1 MINTILSYT
10 TRRLNTLVLGLLV
23 FIFSC
28 KTGEELPNMAPET
41 KLSVENINLS
51 GDKRLNSTVNLT
63 WFGTDVDG
71 YVRHYEIKIN
81 EGEWFKTQIQD
92 STFLFD
98 IDPDADSTDI
108 EFYVRAVDDENVA
121 DPTPAY
127 IKVPL
132 KNSPPIVSFDKT
144 SVTEDTTNLV
154 ISFRYRA
161 SDPDGDATLK
171 KGFIRANEGAWSE
184 IDLNQKLISLI
195 AENTS
200 TLGKGKAKLYYGIE
214 KNASL
219 TIDGFVNGGD
229 NIIQLKVSDIANSES
244 KVDSTINIYTKAK
257 TSDLLAVGGHNKSL
271 SATYNALIATNYQDL
286 DVVDYAR
293 DGGKYQPK
301 FWDPTF
307 RLLAMEYDKIFFHTE
322 EGTTSNPFSGLDGTL
337 LDFAAPVIQQLIDNN
352 KKVLVSTSFSNGA
365 DLSIIGDVLSIDSFS
380 SARGQ
385 AFFTNDSAAIST
397 DVAYPVVQPANFL
410 LAADPFYP
418 GVNAEVFY
426 NAQLTPSGGW
436 SGPRC
441 IAIRRRNNN
450 NQVNLVLFSVE
461 LHKLNKNSINQNQ
474 LISKILNEAFN
485 W

>member
-10 TRRLNTLVLGLLV
+10 TKGLSTLVLGLLV

-81 EGEWFKTQIQD
+81 EGEWLKTQIQD

-132 KNSPPIVSFDKT
+132 KNSPPIVSFDKA

-171 KGFIRANEGAWSE
+171 KGF
-184 IDLNQKLISLI
+184 
-195 AENTS
+195 
-200 TLGKGKAKLYYGIE
+200 
-214 KNASL
+214 
-219 TIDGFVNGGD
+219 
-229 NIIQLKVSDIANSES
+229 
-244 KVDSTINIYTKAK
+244 
-257 TSDLLAVGGHNKSL
+257 
-271 SATYNALIATNYQDL
+271 
-286 DVVDYAR
+286 
-293 DGGKYQPK
+293 
-301 FWDPTF
+301 
-307 RLLAMEYDKIFFHTE
+307 
-322 EGTTSNPFSGLDGTL
+322 
-337 LDFAAPVIQQLIDNN
+337 
-352 KKVLVSTSFSNGA
+352 
-365 DLSIIGDVLSIDSFS
+365 
-380 SARGQ
+380 
-385 AFFTNDSAAIST
+385 
-397 DVAYPVVQPANFL
+397 
-410 LAADPFYP
+410 
-418 GVNAEVFY
+418 
-426 NAQLTPSGGW
+426 
-436 SGPRC
+436 
-441 IAIRRRNNN
+441 
-450 NQVNLVLFSVE
+450 
-461 LHKLNKNSINQNQ
+461 
-474 LISKILNEAFN
+474 
-485 W
+485 

>member
-1 MINTILSYT
+1 MSIRFFRYT
-10 TRRLNTLVLGLLV
+10 TKGLSTLVLGLLV
-23 FIFSC
+23 FTSSC
-28 KTGEELPNMAPET
+28 KKGEELPNSAPDT
-41 KLSVENINLS
+41 KISVESINLT

-71 YVRHYEIKIN
+71 YVTHYEIKIN

-92 STFLFD
+92 STFLFE
-98 IDPDADSTDI
+98 IDPDTDSTDI

-121 DPTPAY
+121 DPSPAY
-127 IKVPL
+127 LKVPL
-132 KNSPPIVSFDKT
+132 KNSPPIVAFDEA

-171 KGFIRANEGAWSE
+171 KVYIRANDGAWAE
-184 IDLNQKLISLI
+184 IDLNQKLVSLMPT
-195 AENTS
+195 NT
-200 TLGKGKAKLYYGIE
+200 TTTGKGNANLYYGVN

-219 TIDGFVNGGD
+219 TIDGFMNEGD
-229 NIIQLKVSDIANSES
+229 NIIQLKVVDIADSES
-244 KVDSTINIYTKAK
+244 KIDSSISIYTKAK
-257 TSDLLAVGGHNKSL
+257 YSDILVVGGHNASISESYHKLVSDN
-271 SATYNALIATNYQDL
+271 YTNL
-286 DVVDYAR
+286 DYVDFAR

-307 RLLAMEYDKIFFHTE
+307 RLLAMAYDKIFFHTE
-322 EGTTSNPFSGLDGTL
+322 EGTTSNPFTGIDGTL

-380 SARGQ
+380 STKGQ
-385 AFFTNDSAAIST
+385 AFFTNDSLATST
-397 DVAYPVVQPANFL
+397 DAAYPSVQPANFL

-418 GVNAEVFY
+418 GVNAEVLY
-426 NAQLTPSGGW
+426 NAQVTPSGGW

-450 NQVNLVLFSVE
+450 NQVNLILFSVE
-461 LHKLNKNSINQNQ
+461 LHKLNKNTMNQN
-474 LISKILNEAFN
+474 LLMDKILNEAFN